1 MHILEV
7 TPYFYPH
14 YGGVES
20 HVLGLALSLQQRGH
34 TVDVL
39 TSRYARMPERET
51 VRGISVKRVTQWLNL
66 FNTPVAPGFAKEIAT
81 TEADVVHVHSPP
93 PFTELFATRG
103 AQKAGIPLV
112 ITYHCDLELRGR
124 LGSLMV
130 RGYQRFLGNRPL
142 QRAKHIISTTDSYA
156 ATSRAL
162 WNREIKV
169 VPNAVDTER
178 FHPSNLG
185 NHIRERFA
193 PDNEPLALFV
203 GRLVPHKGIGILVRA
218 LSQLQHGRLLVVGDG
233 PYRDWL
239 NQLVRTCGLQER
251 VSFAGP
257 VGDAWLPA
265 YYAACDVVVLPSTSR
280 LEAFGIVGL
289 EGMASG
295 KPLVLSD
302 IPGVRDVITSEEG
315 LLVEPLDPNALAAA
329 LQNIWDYPERARQ
342 MGVRGRERVELEFAW
357 MRVAEKVET
366 VLKMAISA

>member
-7 TPYFYPH
+7 TPYFHPH

-20 HVLGLALSLQQRGH
+20 HVLGLALHLQQRGH
-34 TVDVL
+34 TVEVL

-51 VRGISVKRVTQWLNL
+51 VRGLPVRRVTQWLNL
-66 FNTPVAPGFAKEIAT
+66 FNTPVAPGFGGNIAA

-93 PFTELFATRG
+93 PFTELFAARG
-103 AQKAGIPLV
+103 ARKAGKPLV
-112 ITYHCDLELRGR
+112 VTYHCDLELRGR

-142 QRAKHIISTTDSYA
+142 QRAARIISTTESYA

-162 WNREIKV
+162 WNRDVEV

-178 FHPSNLG
+178 FHPSNRG
-185 NHIRERFA
+185 DHIRERFA

-203 GRLVPHKGIGILVRA
+203 GRLVPHKGVGILVRA
-218 LSQLQHGRLLVVGDG
+218 LSRLERGRRLVVGDG

-239 NQLVRTCGLQER
+239 DLLVRSCGLQER

-265 YYAACDVVVLPSTSR
+265 YYAACDTVVLPSTSR

-302 IPGVRDVITSEEG
+302 IPGVRDVITGEEG
-315 LLVEPLDPNALAAA
+315 HLVEPLDPDALAAA

-342 MGVRGRERVELEFAW
+342 MGVRGRERVEREFAW
-357 MRVAEKVET
+357 PRVAEKVEQ
-366 VLKMAISA
+366 VLEAAISA